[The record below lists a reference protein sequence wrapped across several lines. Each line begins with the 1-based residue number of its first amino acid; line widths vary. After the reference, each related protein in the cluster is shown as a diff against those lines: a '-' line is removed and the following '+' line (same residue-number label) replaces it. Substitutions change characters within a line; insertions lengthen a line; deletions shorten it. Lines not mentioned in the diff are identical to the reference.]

1 MKECYDHCSGAG
13 VYTLPEERNK
23 EHDKIASRL
32 DGKEHEIMI
41 PPIGNGMAPKNPF
54 SSTSQQKFMY
64 AHPEILG
71 KKGLKEWSS
80 HTDFSS
86 LPKHVKK

>member
-1 MKECYDHCSGAG
+1 MSGAHL
-13 VYTLPEERNK
+13 YILPEERNK

-32 DGKEHEIMI
+32 DGQEHEIEFSPM
-41 PPIGNGMAPKNPF
+41 GNSMVPRNPF

-71 KKGLKEWSS
+71 KKGLHEWSS
-80 HTDFSS
+80 HTDFST
-86 LPKHVKK
+86 LPEKKRKK